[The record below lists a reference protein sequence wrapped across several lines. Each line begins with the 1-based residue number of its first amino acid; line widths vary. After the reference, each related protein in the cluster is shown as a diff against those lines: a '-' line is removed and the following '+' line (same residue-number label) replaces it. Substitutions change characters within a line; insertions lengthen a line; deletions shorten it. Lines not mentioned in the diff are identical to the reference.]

1 MNPNVNTG
9 FYLTKGINT
18 GSAIKRK
25 HKRIETVRNKKQKK
39 KKKEKRTGQN
49 KVHIL
54 MFSK

>member
-39 KKKEKRTGQN
+39 KKKKKEPAKKKFTT
-49 KVHIL
+49 
-54 MFSK
+54 

>member
-39 KKKEKRTGQN
+39 KKRTGQN

-54 MFSK
+54 IFSK

>member
-18 GSAIKRK
+18 GSATKRK

-39 KKKEKRTGQN
+39 KKELDKTKFT
-49 KVHIL
+49 
-54 MFSK
+54 S

>member
-39 KKKEKRTGQN
+39 KKKKKEPGKT
-49 KVHIL
+49 K
-54 MFSK
+54 FTS

>member
-39 KKKEKRTGQN
+39 KKELDKTKFT
-49 KVHIL
+49 
-54 MFSK
+54 S

>member
-39 KKKEKRTGQN
+39 KRTGQN

-54 MFSK
+54 IFSK

>member
-1 MNPNVNTG
+1 MKPNVNTG